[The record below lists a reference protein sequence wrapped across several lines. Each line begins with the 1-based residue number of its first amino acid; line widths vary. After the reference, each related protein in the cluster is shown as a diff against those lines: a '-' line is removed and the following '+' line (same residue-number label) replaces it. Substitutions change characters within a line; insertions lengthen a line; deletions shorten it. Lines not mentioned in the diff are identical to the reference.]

1 MSKSS
6 RSKKQQKCQK
16 INFKPVHPI
25 ATFIPNR
32 KRLDLLKNF
41 EICFADLFPPGVRL
55 TANEFKV
62 LFVLRGAAIGNS
74 NLAAIDQEKASEIS
88 GIRQPHVARA
98 IAGLRRKG
106 LVTQTW
112 MEAGLRMYRNIYA
125 LWVPPELLERDAEAM
140 LEQRKKARA
149 LEQKAAALEEKDKL
163 KKAARVRQKAQAVR
177 EKTCP
182 DCGGEGRVLV
192 YLPKEGKEK
201 ARWCRCS
208 LGRSKAEEAGY
219 SVTGFILDEPIVN
232 NYMAR

>member
-1 MSKSS
+1 MSRNS
-6 RSKKQQKCQK
+6 RSKKQQKFQK
-16 INFKPVHPI
+16 INLKPVHPI
-25 ATFIPNR
+25 ATFTPTR

-62 LFVLRGAAIGNS
+62 LFVLRGAAIGSS
-74 NLAAIDQEKASEIS
+74 NLAAIDQEKIAEIS

-98 IAGLRRKG
+98 INGLRRTG
-106 LVTQTW
+106 LVTRTW
-112 MEAGLRMYRNIYA
+112 MEAGLKMYRNIYA

-149 LEQKAAALEEKDKL
+149 LERKAEALDEKDKL

-182 DCGGEGRVLV
+182 DCGGEGAVLV
-192 YLPKEGKEK
+192 YRPKEGREK

-208 LGRSKAEEAGY
+208 LGRKKAQEAGY
-219 SVTGFILDEPIVN
+219 SVTGFIPDESTAN
-232 NYMAR
+232 NLHV